1 MKKSYERLLS
11 NDEKRR
17 AREQIKQNVI
27 FFTKTLIK
35 FVVEKWLKLKTLSVF
50 SGTENFPAR
59 SLKGNWI
66 CWMMGFQIYCFRTG
80 TFQDFSCFKRG
91 FSGSITVYCGIRIIN
106 DNETCET

>member
-1 MKKSYERLLS
+1 M
-11 NDEKRR
+11 
-17 AREQIKQNVI
+17 
-27 FFTKTLIK
+27 
-35 FVVEKWLKLKTLSVF
+35 WLKLKTLSVF

-91 FSGSITVYCGIRIIN
+91 FSGFLKIVFYNSLLWYQDHQRQ
-106 DNETCET
+106 